1 MQGVRHDKIGQ
12 MVHIDNSDKYK
23 EDPVLQ
29 VTPLYFV
36 LGQLQKNDLNL
47 MMRTMKSI
55 LFFSQRLFKSAGIDQ
70 NHLGPGA
77 MDFAVKFAQVLIF
90 GLILI

>member
-55 LFFSQRLFKSAGIDQ
+55 LFFFLR
-70 NHLGPGA
+70 
-77 MDFAVKFAQVLIF
+77 DFSSLLALTRI
-90 GLILI
+90 ILDLEQWTLP